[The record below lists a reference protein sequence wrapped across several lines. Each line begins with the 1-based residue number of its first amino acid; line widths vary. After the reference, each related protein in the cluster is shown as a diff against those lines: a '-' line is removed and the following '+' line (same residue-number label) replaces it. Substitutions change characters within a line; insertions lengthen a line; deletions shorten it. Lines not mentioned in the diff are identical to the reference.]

1 MATSDNNR
9 SLFGWQFTRTSAEK
23 NTKPVSFSPDNE
35 DGAFEISPTGGYFGQ
50 YMDLQGDKF
59 QNDKEL
65 IMKYRTISQY
75 PEVDL
80 AVEDICNEAITVESG
95 KILKLN
101 LDKLDQPD
109 KIKEM
114 IHDEFDRILSLT
126 NFRNNAYDLFKRW
139 YVDGRL
145 FFHVIIDQANP
156 ENGIK
161 ELRSIDPTKIR
172 KIKET
177 ERVKDP
183 KTGADLVKEGEEY
196 YLYQDDVLFNS
207 QEGLKITTDAIIQ
220 VNSGLLNETRDKV
233 IGHLQKALKPLN
245 QLSMMEDSL
254 VIYRIS
260 RAPERRI
267 FYIDVGNLPKGKA
280 EEYLNNTM
288 NRYRNKIVYDP
299 ATGAIKDEKIHRNV
313 MEDFWLPRREGGRGT
328 EISTLPGG
336 QNLGEIEDIQYF
348 QQKLYNALNIPMSR
362 LTEADAFSIGR
373 SSEIT
378 RDELKFQK
386 FINRIRVKFSNMF
399 YEALKRQ
406 LVLKNIIKKEE
417 WNSIKDGVT
426 IEYSRDNYYA
436 ELKDGEILKE
446 RIEMVQMM
454 DEYIGMFW
462 SKDWI
467 RRNILKLTDEDIKQ
481 IAKDNK
487 KDPMK
492 DDDINADLANSAI

>member
-1 MATSDNNR
+1 MAENK
-9 SLFGWQFTRTSAEK
+9 SLFGFEFKRKSIETNK
-23 NTKPVSFSPDNE
+23 KPVSFAPDNE
-35 DGAFEISPTGGYFGQ
+35 DGAYEISPTGGYFGQ
-50 YMDLQGDKF
+50 YMDLGGDKF
-59 QNDKEL
+59 QSDKEL
-65 IMKYRTISQY
+65 IMKYRQISQY
-75 PEVDL
+75 PEVDM
-80 AVEDICNEAITVESG
+80 AIEDICNEAITDESG
-95 KILKLN
+95 IIVKLN
-101 LDKLDQPD
+101 LDALDQKD
-109 KIKEM
+109 SVKELIM
-114 IHDEFDRILSLT
+114 EEFERILSLT
-126 NFRNNAYDLFKRW
+126 NFSMTAYDTFRRW
-139 YVDGRL
+139 YIDGRL
-145 FFHVIIDQANP
+145 FYHVVINESKPDAGII
-156 ENGIK
+156 
-161 ELRSIDPTKIR
+161 ELRQIDPTKIR
-172 KIKET
+172 KIKEV
-177 ERVKDP
+177 EKVKDP
-183 KTGADLVKEGEEY
+183 KTGAELQKEGKEY
-196 YLYQDDVLFNS
+196 YLYQDEVMVNNS
-207 QEGLKITTDAIIQ
+207 EGLKINPDAIIQ
-220 VNSGLLNETRDKV
+220 VNSGLLNEERNKV
-233 IGHLQKALKPLN
+233 VGYLNKALKPLN

-280 EEYLNNTM
+280 EEHLNNTM
-288 NRYRNKIVYDP
+288 NKYRNKIVYDP
-299 ATGAIKDEKIHRNV
+299 TTGNIKDEKVHRNV

-328 EISTLPGG
+328 EITTLPGG

-348 QQKLYNALNIPMSR
+348 QNKLYRALNIPMSR
-362 LTEADAFSIGR
+362 LSEGDAFSVGR

-386 FINRIRVKFSNMF
+386 FIDRCRGKFSTLF

-406 LVLKNIIKKEE
+406 LILKKIIVPSDWVNIREDI
-417 WNSIKDGVT
+417 VV
-426 IEYSRDNYYA
+426 EYSRDNYYA

>member
-1 MATSDNNR
+1 MAEDNNR
-9 SLFGWQFTRTSAEK
+9 SFFGWQFVKKPSEDK
-23 NTKPVSFSPDNE
+23 NKPVSFAVDNE

-59 QNDKEL
+59 QNDRDL

-80 AVEDICNEAITVESG
+80 AIEDICNEAITNESG
-95 KILKLN
+95 KIVKLN
-101 LDKLDQPD
+101 LDNLSQPP
-109 KIKEM
+109 KIKDL
-114 IHDEFDRILSLT
+114 IHKEFENLLNLI
-126 NFRNNAYDLFKRW
+126 NFSNVAYDLFRRW
-139 YVDGRL
+139 YTDGRL
-145 FFHVIIDQANP
+145 FFHVIIDENKS

-161 ELRSIDPTKIR
+161 ELRQIDPTKIR
-172 KIKET
+172 KIKEV
-177 ERVKDP
+177 EKIKDP
-183 KTGADLVKEGEEY
+183 KTGAELTKEGKEY
-196 YLYQDDVLFNS
+196 YLYQDETLF
-207 QEGLKITTDAIIQ
+207 QHGEGLRINTDAIIQ
-220 VNSGLLNETRDKV
+220 VNSGLLNENRDKV
-233 IGHLQKALKPLN
+233 IGYLNKALKPLN

-299 ATGAIKDEKIHRNV
+299 TTGNIKDEKVHRNV

-348 QQKLYNALNIPMSR
+348 QQKLYRALNIPMSR

-386 FINRIRVKFSNMF
+386 FINRIRVKFSNLF
-399 YEALKRQ
+399 YESLKRQ
-406 LVLKNIIKKEE
+406 LILKKIIVPSD
-417 WNSIKDGVT
+417 WNDIRQGMV

-436 ELKDGEILKE
+436 ELKDSEILKE
-446 RIEMVQMM
+446 RIETIQMM
-454 DEYIGMFW
+454 DEYIGLFW
-462 SKDWI
+462 SKDWV
-467 RRNILKLTDEDIKQ
+467 RRNVLKLNDNEIKDINKQ
-481 IAKDNK
+481 N
-487 KDPMK
+487 K
-492 DDDINADLANSAI
+492 DDPLEPGDINPDLSNAAI

>member
-1 MATSDNNR
+1 MADNNR
-9 SLFGWQFTRTSAEK
+9 SLFGFQFKRKAIETDK
-23 NTKPVSFSPDNE
+23 KPVSFAADNE

-65 IMKYRTISQY
+65 IMKYRTISSY
-75 PEVDL
+75 PEVDM
-80 AVEDICNEAITVESG
+80 AIEDICNEAITEEQGV
-95 KILKLN
+95 IVKLN
-101 LDKLDQPD
+101 LDKL
-109 KIKEM
+109 KMKNGIKDLIME
-114 IHDEFDRILSLT
+114 EFERILNLV
-126 NFRNNAYDLFKRW
+126 NFSNIAYELFRRW

-145 FFHVIIDQANP
+145 FFHVIID
-156 ENGIK
+156 ENKTDGGIV
-161 ELRSIDPTKIR
+161 ELRQVDPTKIR
-172 KIKET
+172 KIKEV
-177 ERVKDP
+177 EKIKDP
-183 KTGADLVKEGEEY
+183 KTGAEIIKEGEEY
-196 YLYQDDVLFNS
+196 YLYQDENLAHTG
-207 QEGLKITTDAIIQ
+207 EGLKIHPDAIIQ
-220 VNSGLLNETRDKV
+220 VNSGLLNEERNKV
-233 IGHLQKALKPLN
+233 IGYLQKALKPIN

-299 ATGAIKDEKIHRNV
+299 TTGNIKDEKIHRNV

-328 EISTLPGG
+328 EITTLPGG

-348 QQKLYNALNIPMSR
+348 QQKLYRALNIPMSR

-386 FINRIRVKFSNMF
+386 FINRVRNKFSSIF

-406 LVLKNIIKKEE
+406 LILKKIIVPSDWKGMREA
-417 WNSIKDGVT
+417 ITV
-426 IEYSRDNYYA
+426 EYSRDNYYA
-436 ELKDGEILKE
+436 ELKDSEILKE
-446 RIEMVQMM
+446 RIETVQMM
-454 DEYIGMFW
+454 DEYIGLFW
-462 SKDWI
+462 SKAWV
-467 RRNILKLTDEDIKQ
+467 RRNVLKLTDEDIKQ
-481 IAKDNK
+481 INKDNK
-487 KDPMK
+487 DDPLTA
-492 DDDINADLANSAI
+492 DEINPDLMVLQK